1 MASFTH
7 YRVNTDNLHPV
18 LQGTKD
24 EEGTFLED
32 LLHRLKINIIS
43 LNDDDVEFDLI
54 GVDASIANALR
65 RIMLAE
71 VLHLDFMLST
81 VSSSSVNFALIYL
94 SHQHLS
100 LAGTDDSH

>member
-7 YRVNTDNLHPV
+7 YRVNSDNLHPV
-18 LQGTKD
+18 LQGTKE

-32 LLHRLKINIIS
+32 LLQRLKINIIA

-71 VLHLDFMLST
+71 VR
-81 VSSSSVNFALIYL
+81 
-94 SHQHLS
+94 
-100 LAGTDDSH
+100 